1 MFFMCNV
8 MDDTLMYIE
17 AADQGLNISSTDS
30 ISFISNERCKIII
43 KGFASLLSLA
53 YISNGSTLV

>member
-8 MDDTLMYIE
+8 MYDTLMYIE
-17 AADQGLNISSTDS
+17 AADQGLNISSTGS

-43 KGFASLLSLA
+43 KGFASLLCQQKSQ
-53 YISNGSTLV
+53 T